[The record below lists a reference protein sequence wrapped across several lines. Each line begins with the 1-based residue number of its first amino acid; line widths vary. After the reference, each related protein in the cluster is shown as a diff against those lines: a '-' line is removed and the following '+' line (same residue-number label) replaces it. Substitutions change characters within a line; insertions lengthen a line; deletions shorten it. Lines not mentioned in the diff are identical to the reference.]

1 MDLPVHPNMGW
12 DLTDQCRCVAQ
23 NHCEV
28 NRENHENGIQGT
40 KPRSED
46 ELRRRDETR
55 RDETEERTK
64 TIANSIC

>member
-28 NRENHENGIQGT
+28 NRENYENGIQGT

-46 ELRRRDETR
+46 EDDTR